1 MHLKRERER
10 ERTNKQ
16 TESTILNQSTAIKLD
31 IELVSIDREGVE
43 LSALIPETS
52 FSSTDFGSLSWI

>member
-1 MHLKRERER
+1 MHLKRER

-43 LSALIPETS
+43 LGALIPETS

>member
-31 IELVSIDREGVE
+31 IELVSINREGVE